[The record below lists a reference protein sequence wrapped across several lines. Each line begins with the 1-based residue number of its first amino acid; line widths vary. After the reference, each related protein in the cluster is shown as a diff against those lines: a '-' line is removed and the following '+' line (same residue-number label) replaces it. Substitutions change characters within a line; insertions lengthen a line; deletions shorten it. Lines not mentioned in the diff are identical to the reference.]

1 MAFAAIG
8 CSSTPM
14 DQWITMNPEAGAD
27 FAAPVSETIPR
38 SDGAIDGATDAGVG
52 TNDDATTSDDTGS
65 ADDTGSNGGSTD
77 DAASAD

>member
-1 MAFAAIG
+1 
-8 CSSTPM
+8 M

-38 SDGAIDGATDAGVG
+38 GDGATDAGVS
-52 TNDDATTSDDTGS
+52 TNDDAATSNDTGGANDS
-65 ADDTGSNGGSTD
+65 GGADDTGSGSTD